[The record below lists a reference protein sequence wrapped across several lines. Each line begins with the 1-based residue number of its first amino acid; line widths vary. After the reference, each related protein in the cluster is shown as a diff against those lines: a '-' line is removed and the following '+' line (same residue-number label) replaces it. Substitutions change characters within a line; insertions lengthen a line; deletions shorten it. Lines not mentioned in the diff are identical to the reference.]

1 MWSLLFY
8 DQDVDFGNVMTTV
21 HSVESSA
28 EERLSIRRVSYIG
41 RLAVFL
47 WSGGDVAQFSFARW
61 IPDNVSVSLC
71 SVPPVGQARV
81 STIVSGVW
89 KTVD

>member
-1 MWSLLFY
+1 
-8 DQDVDFGNVMTTV
+8 MTTV

-28 EERLSIRRVSYIG
+28 EERLSICRVSHMG
-41 RLAVFL
+41 HLAMFL
-47 WSGGDVAQFSFARW
+47 CSGGDVAQFLFARW

-89 KTVD
+89 RTAD